1 MKMKKMAFLAVCAI
15 AVLAVAGCASMQTAT
30 VLNDQKI
37 GDAGNNVAH
46 INGDNWGVYL
56 LWIPILTG
64 DTAKPGSI
72 AVMKDTVNVP
82 SVVDMVTMKSKE
94 MKGTK
99 TLDLVSSRSS
109 LPVFWFIVPIVSL
122 KFVEVSGNSVN

>member
-1 MKMKKMAFLAVCAI
+1 MKKIAFLAVCA
-15 AVLAVAGCASMQTAT
+15 VAIVVVTGCASMQTAT
-30 VLNDQKI
+30 TFNDQNIASTEK
-37 GDAGNNVAH
+37 NVAH

-82 SVVDMVTMKSKE
+82 SVVDMVTKKSKE
-94 MKGTK
+94 HGGTK
-99 TLDLVSSRSS
+99 VLDLVSSKSS
-109 LPVFWFIVPIVSL
+109 IPVFWFIVPIVSL